1 MRSAFTKF
9 LELKRWYSEKIIDN
23 FYKDLRSESVEE
35 GKLRII
41 QTAAQLI
48 TGEIKSVKELDVR
61 KNYPPLTSMIL

>member
-1 MRSAFTKF
+1 MRLAFTKF
-9 LELKRWYSEKIIDN
+9 LELKRWYSEKIIDD

-48 TGEIKSVKELDVR
+48 RDEIKSVKELDVG
-61 KNYPPLTSMIL
+61 KNYPPVTSMIL